1 MFSDYEYSGKHMMCD
16 FKNIKNTGLLKN
28 CDELRNLLLQICSRY
43 NFTILS
49 KSEHIF
55 TPIGC
60 TILFL
65 LSESHISIHTFPEK
79 QHIAFDIY
87 TCRQYKDDTEYKE
100 IFDYLIE
107 RLDASRESNCSIIN
121 RNF

>member
-1 MFSDYEYSGKHMMCD
+1 MFTEYEYSGKHMICD
-16 FKNIKNTGLLKN
+16 FKNITNVELLNN
-28 CDELRNLLLQICSRY
+28 CEELQKLLVEICDKY
-43 NFTILS
+43 NFIILNQ
-49 KSEHIF
+49 SEYLF

-60 TILFL
+60 TILLL
-65 LSESHISIHTFPEK
+65 LSESHLSIHTFPEK
-79 QHIAFDIY
+79 NYMAFDLY

-107 RLDASRESNCSIIN
+107 RLNASSNSTCSIIN